1 MLLHA
6 RCFLDLQGRQSSV
19 CASTGRST
27 THGFRG
33 DGGPDAT
40 LFDVERRGRRS
51 GHPGGGRHLR
61 SGGSGFRS
69 GGKSLRLPRRRRA
82 ERLDFV
88 VDLRE
93 LAVQIAK
100 QIPAAA
106 KWLFDGLVEA
116 FLGEISASAG
126 GWLLDPMVISSNLSM
141 FKVTYFLEQSIDVIF
156 GRRFP
161 ERTTASLSQP
171 IVDAVPHLGKTGI
184 VENMIGDRWQCVA
197 VGTLRWLIYS
207 DFPCIFSTQKLR

>member
-1 MLLHA
+1 
-6 RCFLDLQGRQSSV
+6 
-19 CASTGRST
+19 
-27 THGFRG
+27 
-33 DGGPDAT
+33 
-40 LFDVERRGRRS
+40 
-51 GHPGGGRHLR
+51 
-61 SGGSGFRS
+61 
-69 GGKSLRLPRRRRA
+69 
-82 ERLDFV
+82 
-88 VDLRE
+88 
-93 LAVQIAK
+93 
-100 QIPAAA
+100 
-106 KWLFDGLVEA
+106 
-116 FLGEISASAG
+116 
-126 GWLLDPMVISSNLSM
+126 M